1 MLTEE
6 LEICRVPPTAGVF
19 QVRGGIKE
27 YKPGRWR
34 VRIYFKGERF
44 EWYSY
49 FDGTPL
55 LHSQLAQRVL
65 EHINSLIDQKK
76 FDPEHYRKDSPYQFD
91 RAMDTYLE
99 SERFTPETDYRKRRI
114 AERFLIPHFLKADI
128 REIRKI
134 DIDNFLLEFQKQSY
148 KGSTI
153 KNILGTLKA
162 FFNFHKQSIPLMPVF
177 PKVKYQQP
185 VIRWLTSKQQDEVF
199 SFIPECDRPIFTFM
213 RYTACRP
220 NEARG
225 LLREN
230 IFPKEEQPYLVL
242 STTLGAGGD
251 LRDHTKTHLARILP
265 IIPEIRDCLKPK
277 ELGRFVFT
285 RRGRPYSYKLLFKI
299 WQRANRKAAEKF
311 GTPIVPMY
319 SGLKHSLGVQRLNE
333 GFSLSEIQGLM
344 GHQNSKTTRRYAE
357 YLTESLAK
365 VMSGKR

>member
-1 MLTEE
+1 MMTPLNQ
-6 LEICRVPPTAGVF
+6 AGVF
-19 QVRGGIKE
+19 KVRGGISE

-34 VRIYFKGERF
+34 VRIYYKGERF

-55 LHSQLAQRVL
+55 AHPQYAQRVL

-76 FDPEHYRKDSPYQFD
+76 FDSEHYRKDSPYQFN
-91 RAMDTYLE
+91 RAMETYLE
-99 SERFTPETDYRKRRI
+99 SAKFSTEWDYRKRRI
-114 AERFLIPHFLKADI
+114 AEKFLIPHFLKTDI

-134 DIDNFLLEFQKQSY
+134 DIDNFLLEIQKKPY
-148 KGSTI
+148 KGSTV
-153 KNILGTLKA
+153 KNIIGILKA

-177 PKVKYQQP
+177 PKVKCQQP
-185 VIRWLTSKQQDEVF
+185 VIRWLTLKQQDEVF
-199 SFIPECDRPIFTFM
+199 SFIPERDRSIFTFM
-213 RYTACRP
+213 RYSACRS

-230 IFPKEEQPYLVL
+230 VFLKEEKPYVVL

-251 LRDHTKTHLARILP
+251 LRDHTKTYLAGILP
-265 IIPEIRDCLKPK
+265 IIPEIRDCLKPR

-299 WQRANRKAAEKF
+299 WQRANRQAHEQF
-311 GTPIVPMY
+311 GTPIIPMY

-344 GHQNSKTTRRYAE
+344 RHRDSRTTRRYAE
-357 YLTESLAK
+357 YLMESLAK
-365 VMSGKR
+365 VMSGKRR